1 MINLKSIKKVL
12 FLFCHPDDETL
23 GSGGTMSRFSREKKN
38 VYLAFSSL
46 GIDSRHKN
54 NNKALRIQKKRI
66 KEDLDKVLRLY
77 KIKKKNLFS
86 NNFPDN
92 KSDTVPLLEIIKWC
106 ENLISKIKPDIIFTH
121 HKGCTNID
129 HRKLYE
135 AVVVASRAE
144 PKKKIAIISSEIL
157 SSTGYLK
164 PANFEPNLFIKL
176 NKKDLTTKIKA
187 METYSTEKRSYPHP
201 RSSEV
206 LRSLCVL
213 RGSYS
218 GNELAEAF
226 IIENLYI

>member
-106 ENLISKIKPDIIFTH
+106 ENLISKINQISYLLITKDVQTLITV
-121 HKGCTNID
+121 NSM
-129 HRKLYE
+129 KLLLLPQE
-135 AVVVASRAE
+135 RNQ
-144 PKKKIAIISSEIL
+144 KKRLL
-157 SSTGYLK
+157 SFLQKFYQVQV
-164 PANFEPNLFIKL
+164 I
-176 NKKDLTTKIKA
+176 
-187 METYSTEKRSYPHP
+187 
-201 RSSEV
+201 
-206 LRSLCVL
+206 
-213 RGSYS
+213 
-218 GNELAEAF
+218 
-226 IIENLYI
+226 